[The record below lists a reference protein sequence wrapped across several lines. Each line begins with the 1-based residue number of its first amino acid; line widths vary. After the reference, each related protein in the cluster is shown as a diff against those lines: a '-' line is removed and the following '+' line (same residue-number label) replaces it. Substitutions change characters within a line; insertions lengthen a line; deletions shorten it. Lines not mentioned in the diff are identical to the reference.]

1 MRYLV
6 DGNNLIGHERGL
18 SLADE
23 DSRDILV
30 RALCSLSR
38 RSGRAITIVFDGSPG
53 HGAARSDLGK
63 VKILYAG
70 AGRSSMSA
78 DDRILRMLDGEGRP
92 SEVTV
97 VTSDQSLG
105 NRARARGAAT
115 LPCHRFR
122 PLLRDT
128 AAADARGPEKPT
140 HVDVREWAEYFGLQ
154 DTEDLEK

>member
-18 SLADE
+18 SLADGE
-23 DSRDILV
+23 SREVLV

-38 RSGRAITIVFDGSPG
+38 RNGKAVTVVFDGSPG

-70 AGRSSMSA
+70 AGRTSMSA
-78 DDRILRMLDGEGRP
+78 DDRILRLLDGEGRP

-105 NRARARGAAT
+105 NRARALGAAT

-122 PLLRDT
+122 PLLHET

-140 HVDVREWAEYFGLQ
+140 HVDLREWADYFGV
-154 DTEDLEK
+154 EDLEK